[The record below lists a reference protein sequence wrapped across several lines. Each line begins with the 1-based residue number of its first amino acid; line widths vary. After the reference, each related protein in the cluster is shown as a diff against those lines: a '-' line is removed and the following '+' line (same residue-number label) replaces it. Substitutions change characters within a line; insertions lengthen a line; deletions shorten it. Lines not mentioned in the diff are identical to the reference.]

1 MFDVWELMAA
11 KLKNAT
17 NLSCHSCIL
26 IIKNTIYYEIQNLI
40 KKIQREKKKYYTYI
54 YSIFK
59 IDFLIFVSKILF
71 VAHFYTPSYFL

>member
-1 MFDVWELMAA
+1 MAA

-26 IIKNTIYYEIQNLI
+26 IIKNTIYYEIRNLI
-40 KKIQREKKKYYTYI
+40 KNSARKKEILYIYI

-59 IDFLIFVSKILF
+59 IDFLIFVSKFLF